1 MEFRLIAAFLAVA
14 EELNFRRAAERL
26 HIAQPAL
33 SQQIQALE
41 RDLKVTL
48 FDRTTRSVSL
58 TDAGAAFYQPAQRV
72 MREVAAARVAAT
84 QGDAGG
90 SVSVGFTRSSTHDM
104 LPRLA
109 RAVQEKAPHLRLH
122 LRGAVQATE
131 GIAALR
137 ADELD
142 LAFVREA
149 PADDQIST
157 RIVRLDYLSAL
168 IPQGH
173 AQAEHDSIS
182 IGDLREDPFI
192 TFPALRGSAV
202 RKALLGA
209 CRSAGFE
216 PRIEHEFTDANTICG
231 LVAAGMGVTLMISA
245 PTLEPIANVHSRP
258 LRDDVPPIPLLLAW
272 RTDNGS
278 PALARV
284 LEIADEALPGVCPN

>member
-1 MEFRLIAAFLAVA
+1 MEFRLITAFLAVA

-48 FDRTTRSVSL
+48 FERTTRSVNL
-58 TDAGAAFYQPAQRV
+58 TDAGTAFYQPAQRV
-72 MREVAAARVAAT
+72 MREVAAARAAAV

-109 RAVQEKAPHLRLH
+109 RSVHERAPHIRLH

-142 LAFVREA
+142 LAFVRGA
-149 PADDQIST
+149 PADEQIST
-157 RIVRLDYLSAL
+157 RIVRLDRLSVL
-168 IPQGH
+168 VPQGH
-173 AQAEHDSIS
+173 PLSAHDTIA
-182 IGDLREDPFI
+182 IGDLREEPFI

-202 RKALLGA
+202 RKALVSA
-209 CRSAGFE
+209 CRTAGFE
-216 PRIEHEFTDANTICG
+216 PRIEHEFADVNTICG

-245 PTLEPIANVHSRP
+245 PTLEPIANVSSRP
-258 LRDDVPPIPLLLAW
+258 PSEDIASIPLLLAW
-272 RTDNGS
+272 RTDNDS

-284 LEIADEALPGVCPN
+284 LDIAEESLPGPM